1 MKDLW
6 SKMSKLGAVVAS
18 CASLW
23 VTLHTASAQTARHAG
38 ENSSPKRIGLVIH
51 ATDKGGNPVPP
62 ASLKEIQVLEHG
74 QKLQVVEGPHNA
86 RPKQVALLLDSN
98 SHQREVMALEQQ
110 TAVELL
116 SLFENEKAQALVMSY
131 GTEIHSSGNLTNDW
145 ATLKEFTDSLR
156 VETDKH
162 NETVLL
168 YDAMKR
174 ALDKLGAEPGTK
186 AVVVF
191 AEGNDYGSS
200 IGWKGLAQLA
210 QRNHVACYF
219 ALFADHSF
227 YGREVRHYGYYL
239 VELAPKTG
247 GRLWEPGDNPRKAHE
262 TAQQI
267 NAALDSQG
275 LIEVL
280 VPNVHANHF
289 HSVKVTCPGYQVKA
303 QAGYYDDALR

>member
-6 SKMSKLGAVVAS
+6 SKTGAVAVA
-18 CASLW
+18 CASMWL
-23 VTLHTASAQTARHAG
+23 TLHTASAQIARHSG
-38 ENSSPKRIGLVIH
+38 ENSSLKRIGLVIH
-51 ATDKGGNPVPP
+51 ATDKGGNPVSP

-74 QKLQVVEGPHNA
+74 QNLQVVAAPHSA
-86 RPKQVALLLDSN
+86 GPKQVALLLDSN
-98 SHQREVMALEQQ
+98 FHQREVMALEQQ

-116 SLFENEKAQALVMSY
+116 SEFENEKAQALVMSY
-131 GTEIHSSGNLTNDW
+131 GAEIHSSGNLTDDW
-145 ATLKEFTDSLR
+145 ATLKEFAGSLR

-162 NETVLL
+162 NQTILL
-168 YDAMKR
+168 YDGMKH
-174 ALDKLGAEPGTK
+174 AFEKLGSEPGTK

-191 AEGNDYGSS
+191 AEGNDDGST

-247 GRLWEPGDNPRKAHE
+247 GKLWEPGVNPRKAHE
-262 TAQQI
+262 AAQQI
-267 NAALDSQG
+267 NAALDSQR

-280 VPNVHANHF
+280 VPTVKGSHF
-289 HSVKVTCPGYQVKA
+289 HSVKVICPGYQVKA
-303 QAGYYDDALR
+303 QTAYYDADSPPR